1 MPRSFSDLF
10 TGNSAFFTGIVILQ
24 LKRCRTC
31 MTVLG
36 CYPGPVRVPVG
47 VCGAVF
53 GVGLGVSSGGCFS
66 CTVPSYRVHANL
78 GATRGAARAYNTLL
92 LWLLLGDRCRLRC
105 RLVLCARGATMA
117 PRGLLSMPVP
127 WGCAVLGGCWRGVV
141 SYCVLCSLCCLCVA
155 LTSS

>member
-1 MPRSFSDLF
+1 M
-10 TGNSAFFTGIVILQ
+10 
-24 LKRCRTC
+24 
-31 MTVLG
+31 

-53 GVGLGVSSGGCFS
+53 GVAGAYGLGVSSGGCFS

-78 GATRGAARAYNTLL
+78 GATRGAARACIRLL

-117 PRGLLSMPVP
+117 PRGLLSMPVH

-141 SYCVLCSLCCLCVA
+141 SCCVLCSPCCLCERLVTVCTLCSYCAALRRLLSVA
-155 LTSS
+155 AIVS